1 MNDKTLRDLRRP
13 AARQAGSGKPPRIE
27 FPCDYP
33 IKVVGD
39 AADDFAAT
47 VCQIVNRHDPDFDA
61 AKIEVVASRNGRF
74 QSVRLTLRAQ
84 GEAQLKALFAELKG
98 TGRVHMVV

>member
-13 AARQAGSGKPPRIE
+13 AARQAGGKPPRIE

-39 AADDFAAT
+39 AAEDFAAT
-47 VCQIVNRHDPDFDA
+47 VCQIVNRHDSTFDA
-61 AKIEVVASRNGRF
+61 TTIAVVPSRNGRF

>member
-1 MNDKTLRDLRRP
+1 MSDSKLRDLRRASANAP
-13 AARQAGSGKPPRIE
+13 AAPTIK

-39 AADDFAAT
+39 AAEDFTAM
-47 VCQIVNRHDPDFDA
+47 VCQVVARYDENFDA
-61 AKIEVVASRNGRF
+61 TGVEVVASRNSRF
-74 QSVRLTLRAQ
+74 LSVRLTFRAT
-84 GEAQLKALFAELKG
+84 GEAQLKALFEELKA

>member
-1 MNDKTLRDLRRP
+1 MQSGSNRVFRDMRET
-13 AARQAGSGKPPRIE
+13 AAQKAPEIT

-39 AADDFAAT
+39 AAEDFAAV
-47 VCQIVNRHDPDFDA
+47 VCAVIKRHAPDFNA
-61 AKIEVVASRNGRF
+61 ADIRVIDSRNGRF
-74 QSVRLTLRAQ
+74 QSVRLSIRAT
-84 GEAQLKALFAELKG
+84 GEAQLKALFEELKA

>member
-1 MNDKTLRDLRRP
+1 MNDNSLRDLRKP
-13 AARQAGSGKPPRIE
+13 SRQAGGKPPKIT

-47 VCQIVNRHDPDFDA
+47 VCQIVVRHDPTFEA
-61 AKIEVVASRNGRF
+61 TSVRVVPSRKGRF
-74 QSVRLTLRAQ
+74 QSVRLTIRAT
-84 GEAQLKALFAELKG
+84 GEAQLKALFEELKA

>member
-1 MNDKTLRDLRRP
+1 MSDNSLRDLRKP
-13 AARQAGSGKPPRIE
+13 APRSGDAPPKIT

-47 VCQIVNRHDPDFDA
+47 VCQIVHRHDPSFEA
-61 AKIEVVASRNGRF
+61 AGIQVVPSRNGRF
-74 QSVRLTLRAQ
+74 QSVRLTLRAT
-84 GEAQLKALFAELKG
+84 GEVQLKALFDELKA